1 MSAATIILDYDG
13 TLHDCIRIYAPA
25 FRLSYDGL
33 VRRGLMPPRAWQDK
47 ELEHWLGL
55 TATEMWDT
63 FAPQLSQEERTAAG
77 AVVGTEMVRQINIGN
92 ARLYPGAAE
101 ALDRMK
107 RQGHRL
113 VFLSNCRTAY
123 MQAHRDAFGLDDWFS
138 GFYCSED
145 FGWKSKPEVFLTIRE
160 QFPGPYIAVGDRNKD
175 LELARVHGL
184 KAVGCAYG
192 YGSLA
197 ELSDANIIVQSSA
210 EIPDAVDTLLV

>member
-25 FRLSYDGL
+25 FRLAYDGL
-33 VRRGLMPPRAWQDK
+33 VRKGLMPPRTWQDK

-77 AVVGTEMVRQINIGN
+77 AVVGTEMVRQITIGN
-92 ARLYPGAAE
+92 ARLYPGVTE
-101 ALDRMK
+101 VLDRMK
-107 RQGHRL
+107 QQGHRL

-160 QFPGPYIAVGDRNKD
+160 RFPGPYIAVGDRYKD
-175 LELARVHGL
+175 MDLARVYGL

-192 YGSLA
+192 YGPQD
-197 ELSDANIIVQSSA
+197 ELSDASVIVQSPA
-210 EIPDAVDTLLV
+210 EIPDAVDTLLS

>member
-55 TATEMWDT
+55 TASEMWDT

-160 QFPGPYIAVGDRNKD
+160 QFPGPYIAVGDRYKD

-192 YGSLA
+192 YGSPA